1 MINML
6 CLLSYG
12 LKKSLFVAL
21 FKKRVQMYNN
31 LRDLGAE
38 SEIFFV
44 ILQQKLCFTAYAL
57 VFK

>member
-1 MINML
+1 ML

-44 ILQQKLCFTAYAL
+44 ILQQKLCSTAYAL